1 MTTNSGFAAVVI
13 RCLLLNG
20 AHSLATPTATVDDTL
35 LTCDERVA
43 SLMSRETAHDALLVE
58 SRVVGQR
65 LNNKLPYC
73 HYLVLSE
80 L

>member
-43 SLMSRETAHDALLVE
+43 SLMSRETAHDALLV
-58 SRVVGQR
+58 VGQR